1 VGFNVLLQRGWAD
14 LHRWLRQIAS
24 TDRNIG
30 QTAVNEI
37 GDDCT
42 KQSRNTKIN
51 KSCESEDKKTTS
63 KLDVEG
69 RTILK

>member
-1 VGFNVLLQRGWAD
+1 MASAD
-14 LHRWLRQIAS
+14 H
-24 TDRNIG
+24 NID

-37 GDDCT
+37 SDACT
-42 KQSRNTKIN
+42 KRKVEIQKEIN
-51 KSCESEDKKTTS
+51 KSCESEDRKTTL